1 MAEEEY
7 KKIFSKNLRY
17 YMQKNGKTQTDLM
30 KDLKISSST
39 LSNWCTGL
47 KLPRMDKVQMLAD
60 YFKINKSDLI
70 EDKSESNDEHYYL
83 NDETREIAQ
92 EVFENPELRSLFHV
106 AKDIDPEELRAHIE
120 FMKKLKARE
129 KRTDDEGC

>member
-70 EDKSESNDEHYYL
+70 EDKSESNDAHYYL

-106 AKDIDPEELRAHIE
+106 ARDIDPEELRAHIE